1 MQQERNRIEGKY
13 FAGKCDKQN
22 TGMDFQQSESCHRKC
37 KWYCHN
43 EKRQRRK
50 EVTITAKAADG
61 SGKKAVYT
69 ITGMKGVVK
78 KVTIYGKKTVK
89 AGKSIKL
96 KAKVKATKKAN
107 TRLFLEKQQSKICY
121 GEKRKSKGK
130 EKCKRKESEDHRN
143 GNGWKRKEEICND

>member
-1 MQQERNRIEGKY
+1 MEAAKGSLYNHRYERCCE
-13 FAGKCDKQN
+13 
-22 TGMDFQQSESCHRKC
+22 
-37 KWYCHN
+37 
-43 EKRQRRK
+43 
-50 EVTITAKAADG
+50 
-61 SGKKAVYT
+61 
-69 ITGMKGVVK
+69 
-78 KVTIYGKKTVK
+78 KVTISGKKTVK

-107 TRLFLEKQQSKICY
+107 TRLLEKQQSKICY